1 MKIICVGMNYK
12 NHLPELS
19 GHLDSS
25 SEPVIFLKPDS
36 AILKDG
42 RPFFIPEFSKQI
54 EYEAELV
61 VLITRVGKHISERFA
76 HRYYDKV
83 TIGVDLTARDLQEK
97 ARTEGMP
104 WELSKGFDGSAVIG
118 KWIDRNRLK
127 HPDEISFHLDINKQT
142 VQTGLQSDMIHSI
155 DKVIA
160 YVSQFMTLK
169 MGDIIFTGTPS
180 GVGKLELN
188 QHIDG
193 YLEDQK
199 LLSFDIR

>member
-19 GHLDSS
+19 SKLDFSA
-25 SEPVIFLKPDS
+25 EPVIFLKPDS
-36 AILKDG
+36 AILKDS
-42 RPFFIPEFSKQI
+42 RPFFIPEVSNQI

-61 VLITRVGKHISERFA
+61 VLITRLGKHISERFA

-83 TIGVDLTARDLQEK
+83 TIGVSLAARDLQEQACEK
-97 ARTEGMP
+97 RLP
-104 WELSKGFDGSAVIG
+104 WTLSEGFDGSAVLG
-118 KWIDRNRLK
+118 QWVKREDLK
-127 HPDEISFHLDINKQT
+127 SPDNISFHLDVNNET
-142 VQTGLQSDMIHSI
+142 VQIGLQSDMTHSV

-160 YVSQFMTLK
+160 YVSKFMTLK
-169 MGDIIFTGTPS
+169 MGDIIFTGTTA
-180 GVGKLELN
+180 GVDKLQIN

-193 YLEDQK
+193 YLEDKK